1 MPWLRR
7 DVDES
12 PAVDTGGSYQFSGPR
27 KLTDVDFLLE
37 VEGLLLGD
45 FGSLSG
51 GDMEV
56 TKITHDITYETG
68 ASTTLLIPGT
78 TSFGAITLSQGFGD
92 YMSLYNW
99 FMLASN
105 GHIIAARRNATIQML
120 KNRVVILQ
128 WHLENAWL
136 TKLSSFTKFTL
147 EATDSKK
154 ARLAVTIAA
163 ETITYEETGTALW

>member
-7 DVDES
+7 DVTPG
-12 PAVDTGGSYQFSGPR
+12 PAVAAGGSYQFSGPK
-27 KLTDVDFLLE
+27 KLKTVDFLLE

-45 FGSLSG
+45 FGSLTG
-51 GDMEV
+51 GDMAV
-56 TKITHDITYETG
+56 TQVKHDITYESG
-68 ASTTLLIPGT
+68 SSTTLLIPGT
-78 TSFGAITLSQGFGD
+78 TSFGAVTLSQGFGD

-120 KNRVVILQ
+120 NNRVVILQ
-128 WHLENAWL
+128 WNLENAWL

-147 EATDSKK
+147 EASDSKK

-163 ETITYEETGTALW
+163 ETISYEEIGAVLW